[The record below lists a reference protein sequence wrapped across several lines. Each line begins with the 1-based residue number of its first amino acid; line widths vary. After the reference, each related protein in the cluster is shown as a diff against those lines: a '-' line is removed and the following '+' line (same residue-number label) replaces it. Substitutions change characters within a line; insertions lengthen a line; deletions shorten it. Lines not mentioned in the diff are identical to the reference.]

1 MIVYA
6 ILAGLDAAND
16 SLTLM
21 EVHENFSCY
30 LKLNESICSKHWFHE
45 KVCKTKVNCHYIIL
59 DLDLVQLHK
68 LNFVKSWNL
77 SWKTI
82 TLKIANTDKH
92 TWDSVLLLL
101 AKRPD
106 KYARIRAYF
115 AYFSAITQ
123 FLPESFGTYFS
134 LKALFNFVKSWILNR
149 MEWNSV
155 LILLISLQLHNFFQ
169 NPLAHI
175 FYSYKQT
182 LGWSFHIWF
191 DSVKSEEISGLFKE

>member
-1 MIVYA
+1 MKNI
-6 ILAGLDAAND
+6 
-16 SLTLM
+16 
-21 EVHENFSCY
+21 

-77 SWKTI
+77 SWKKI

-101 AKRPD
+101 GNRPD
-106 KYARIRAYF
+106 KFARIRAYF

-123 FLPESFGTYFS
+123 FLPESFGTYF
-134 LKALFNFVKSWILNR
+134 LFIQTDTWV
-149 MEWNSV
+149 V
-155 LILLISLQLHNFFQ
+155 ILL
-169 NPLAHI
+169 
-175 FYSYKQT
+175 
-182 LGWSFHIWF
+182 
-191 DSVKSEEISGLFKE
+191 DSVKTHFEIVTTTGIYL